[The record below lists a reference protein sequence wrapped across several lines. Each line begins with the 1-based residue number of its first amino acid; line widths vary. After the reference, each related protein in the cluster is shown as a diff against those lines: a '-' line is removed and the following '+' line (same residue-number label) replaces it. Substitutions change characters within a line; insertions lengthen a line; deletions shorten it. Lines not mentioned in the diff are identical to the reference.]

1 MADTAGVGLYN
12 LNDMDEVQDNQLV
25 AYFCDETNMA
35 EIFQYDANDILD
47 KLDGR
52 DGNTLLDIR
61 RSLLHKIANKFKD
74 FTVEK
79 ARKRTRGSKL
89 VLKDIHTLG
98 YCILN
103 NTTYSLGSAYV
114 PKPDTAVTTRK
125 TRRNTAAD
133 APAPGHSTASTST
146 SASAP
151 VPASETVAAIGPLLA
166 AAREL
171 ASAPSPTSA
180 PSLASVP
187 SLEYAPSLASA
198 PLLTSVPSLGPAPSL
213 ASAPA
218 ATPVPEPAPA
228 PASAPSTSPAP
239 ELSPTS
245 ENVPAPAPSQGPA
258 TNMQQI
264 QLKLE
269 KMNTEIVK
277 LKHQQTLLKDVNTQK
292 TVHITILENKIGHL
306 TDRVNILEL
315 MQPQVGGNTQALNLP
330 NRPTPG
336 ETAATTAS
344 VPALVSASTSASVSS
359 SASPLPVAA
368 VLASASSSA
377 PASAPASARASTPA
391 STATSASTATP
402 SPASAPA
409 VVTAA
414 ATTPPSPNPAAQ
426 PASQDLSTQLP
437 LKCGPQNDHIF
448 IAKVDASYTEGGIKE
463 YVNERTDIDIGA
475 ITVLMLHERDGN
487 KAFKVTVPAGKQQQ
501 TITSF
506 GTFVTA
512 EPYRFFNRNGNQANR
527 NNFRGSDNFRG
538 PANFRSSANYR
549 GPGNYSGRPNHNG
562 SNNQY
567 RGRSNR
573 PTSHNQQ
580 GYNQQRSYQQQR
592 PRGNYYY

>member
-1 MADTAGVGLYN
+1 
-12 LNDMDEVQDNQLV
+12 
-25 AYFCDETNMA
+25 
-35 EIFQYDANDILD
+35 
-47 KLDGR
+47 
-52 DGNTLLDIR
+52 
-61 RSLLHKIANKFKD
+61 
-74 FTVEK
+74 
-79 ARKRTRGSKL
+79 
-89 VLKDIHTLG
+89 
-98 YCILN
+98 
-103 NTTYSLGSAYV
+103 
-114 PKPDTAVTTRK
+114 
-125 TRRNTAAD
+125 
-133 APAPGHSTASTST
+133 
-146 SASAP
+146 
-151 VPASETVAAIGPLLA
+151 
-166 AAREL
+166 
-171 ASAPSPTSA
+171 
-180 PSLASVP
+180 
-187 SLEYAPSLASA
+187 
-198 PLLTSVPSLGPAPSL
+198 
-213 ASAPA
+213 
-218 ATPVPEPAPA
+218 
-228 PASAPSTSPAP
+228 
-239 ELSPTS
+239 
-245 ENVPAPAPSQGPA
+245 
-258 TNMQQI
+258 MQQI

-292 TVHITILENKIGHL
+292 TVHITILENRIGHL

-426 PASQDLSTQLP
+426 RASQDLSTQLP

-448 IAKVDASYTEGGIKE
+448 IDKVDASYTEGDIKE
-463 YVNERTDIDIGA
+463 YVNERTNIDIGA

>member
-1 MADTAGVGLYN
+1 MADAANMGLIK
-12 LNDMDEVQDNQLV
+12 LNDMVLVQNNQLV
-25 AYFCDETNMA
+25 AYFCDETNLA
-35 EIFQYDANDILD
+35 KIFQCDEDDILD
-47 KLDGR
+47 KLEGR
-52 DGNTLLDIR
+52 DDNILLVIR
-61 RSLLHKIANKFKD
+61 RSLLHKIASLYKD
-74 FTVEK
+74 FHITK
-79 ARKRTRGSKL
+79 AKKRHKGSKL
-89 VLKDIHTLG
+89 VPKDIYILG
-98 YCILN
+98 YCIVN
-103 NTTYSLGSAYV
+103 DTTYDLSSVYN
-114 PKPDTAVTTRK
+114 PTRK
-125 TRRNTAAD
+125 SRRNAPAD
-133 APAPGHSTASTST
+133 APPPGHATASVP
-146 SASAP
+146 ASNL

-171 ASAPSPTSA
+171 TSA
-180 PSLASVP
+180 PSLAS
-187 SLEYAPSLASA
+187 APRA
-198 PLLTSVPSLGPAPSL
+198 TSVSEH
-213 ASAPA
+213 APA
-218 ATPVPEPAPA
+218 AAPAPA
-228 PASAPSTSPAP
+228 PSTSTSTSPAP
-239 ELSPTS
+239 ELIPTS
-245 ENVPAPAPSQGPA
+245 EIAHAPAQGPVP
-258 TNMQQI
+258 NMQQTIVPPQI
-264 QLKLE
+264 QHQFDKMKLE
-269 KMNTEIVK
+269 IEKMKHQQTVEIVK
-277 LKHQQTLLKDVNTQK
+277 MNHQQTLLKDVNSQQK
-292 TVHITILENKIGHL
+292 IHITILENKISHL
-306 TDRVNILEL
+306 ANRVNILESL
-315 MQPQVGGNTQALNLP
+315 QPQVGDTTQAQHLP

-336 ETAATTAS
+336 ATAATTAS

-402 SPASAPA
+402 SPASASA

-426 PASQDLSTQLP
+426 RASQDLSTQLP

-448 IAKVDASYTEGGIKE
+448 IDKVDASYTEGDIKE
-463 YVNERTDIDIGA
+463 YVNERTNIDIGA

-527 NNFRGSDNFRG
+527 NNFRGSANFRG